1 MATEPVPSAQSHSP
15 ALGRRR
21 TNTGGGTP
29 PGPGVRR
36 RTNTGGGTPPGPGA
50 RPALP
55 QVHSLYQPVVHLQTR
70 TVIGYEAL
78 ARGPEGTELY
88 TPDALFAAAR
98 AQGTLGELDWACRIA
113 AFDGAVKAHLPST
126 LELFVNVEAAA
137 LNAPPPP
144 GTAAALSAAGGLSV
158 VIELTER
165 DLTGD
170 VAGLL
175 RAVERARAQ
184 GWRIALDD
192 VGAAPASLAL
202 LPFLRPEIIK
212 LDLSLIHT
220 TTNTATIEILTAV
233 TAEAARTGATLL
245 AEGIETEDHAQLAVR
260 MGARLG
266 QGWLF
271 GRPAPLP
278 TFPMRAP
285 APSRPRPL
293 INVAYR
299 VLKAPPAARTTTLGT
314 PYSVVVAS
322 VNTAKGAQQVA
333 TKPVLHA
340 ISTQLER
347 RALAQGHSVVVLG
360 VFQHARH
367 FTGAT
372 AQRYRDL
379 AVHSSY
385 IAAFATDLHPDPMP
399 GVKGT
404 TLPEDDPLVGQWC
417 VLVVAPL
424 FTGALIAS
432 DLGDTSPDP
441 QRRFH
446 LYVVYDRP
454 TVIAAATTL
463 LHRIPRPDNNRPQ
476 PPDHPPPWG
485 HTGSHH

>member
-1 MATEPVPSAQSHSP
+1 MATEPVPSAQSHTP
-15 ALGRRR
+15 AVRRRR

-29 PGPGVRR
+29 PGPGVR
-36 RTNTGGGTPPGPGA
+36 
-50 RPALP
+50 PAWA

-78 ARGPEGTELY
+78 ARGPEGTDLY

-98 AQGTLGELDWACRIA
+98 ARGTFGELDWACRIA

-144 GTAAALSAAGGLSV
+144 GAAAALSAAGGLSV

-184 GWRIALDD
+184 GWRVALDD

-212 LDLSLIHT
+212 LDLSLTHT
-220 TTNTATIEILTAV
+220 TTNTATVEILTAV

-285 APSRPRPL
+285 PPSRQRPL
-293 INVAYR
+293 INVASR
-299 VLKAPPAARTTTLGT
+299 VLEAPPAARTTTLGT

-322 VNTAKGAQQVA
+322 ANTANTANTAHTANTANTANTAKGAQRVA

-360 VFQHARH
+360 AFQHARH

-385 IAAFATDLHPDPMP
+385 VAAFATDLSPTPCP
-399 GVKGT
+399 VLTALPCPRT
-404 TLPEDDPLVGQWC
+404 TRWSGSGASSSSPRCSPEP
-417 VLVVAPL
+417 
-424 FTGALIAS
+424 
-432 DLGDTSPDP
+432 
-441 QRRFH
+441 
-446 LYVVYDRP
+446 
-454 TVIAAATTL
+454 
-463 LHRIPRPDNNRPQ
+463 
-476 PPDHPPPWG
+476 
-485 HTGSHH
+485 

>member
-15 ALGRRR
+15 ALRRRR
-21 TNTGGGTP
+21 TNTGGATP
-29 PGPGVRR
+29 PGPGVR
-36 RTNTGGGTPPGPGA
+36 
-50 RPALP
+50 PAWA

-78 ARGPEGTELY
+78 ARGPEGTDLY

-98 AQGTLGELDWACRIA
+98 ARGTFGELDWACRIA

-144 GTAAALSAAGGLSV
+144 GAAAALSAAGGLSV

-184 GWRIALDD
+184 GWRVALDD

-212 LDLSLIHT
+212 LDLSLLHT
-220 TTNTATIEILTAV
+220 TTNTATVEILTAV

-285 APSRPRPL
+285 PPSRPRPL
-293 INVAYR
+293 INVASR
-299 VLKAPPAARTTTLGT
+299 VLEAPPAARTTTLGT

-322 VNTAKGAQQVA
+322 ANTANTANTAKGAQRVA
-333 TKPVLHA
+333 TKRCCTQSAHSSNAEPSPKDTASSCSALFNMPATSPVPPHSATAISPSTAPTLPRSPPTSPPTPCPVL
-340 ISTQLER
+340 T
-347 RALAQGHSVVVLG
+347 ALPCPRTTRWSGS
-360 VFQHARH
+360 
-367 FTGAT
+367 GA
-372 AQRYRDL
+372 
-379 AVHSSY
+379 SSSS
-385 IAAFATDLHPDPMP
+385 PRCS
-399 GVKGT
+399 
-404 TLPEDDPLVGQWC
+404 PEP
-417 VLVVAPL
+417 
-424 FTGALIAS
+424 
-432 DLGDTSPDP
+432 
-441 QRRFH
+441 
-446 LYVVYDRP
+446 
-454 TVIAAATTL
+454 
-463 LHRIPRPDNNRPQ
+463 
-476 PPDHPPPWG
+476 
-485 HTGSHH
+485 

>member
-1 MATEPVPSAQSHSP
+1 MATEPVPSAQSHTP
-15 ALGRRR
+15 AVRRRR

-29 PGPGVRR
+29 PGPGVR
-36 RTNTGGGTPPGPGA
+36 
-50 RPALP
+50 PAWA

-78 ARGPEGTELY
+78 ARGPEGTDLY

-98 AQGTLGELDWACRIA
+98 ARGTFGELDWACRIA

-144 GTAAALSAAGGLSV
+144 GAAAALSAAGGLSV

-212 LDLSLIHT
+212 LDLSLTHT
-220 TTNTATIEILTAV
+220 TTNTATVEILTAV

-285 APSRPRPL
+285 PPSRPRPL
-293 INVAYR
+293 INVASR
-299 VLKAPPAARTTTLGT
+299 VLEAPPAARTTTLGT

-322 VNTAKGAQQVA
+322 ANTANTANTAKGAQRVA

-360 VFQHARH
+360 AFQHARH

-385 IAAFATDLHPDPMP
+385 VAAFATDLSPTPCP
-399 GVKGT
+399 VLTALPCPRT
-404 TLPEDDPLVGQWC
+404 TRWSGSGASSSSPRCSPEP
-417 VLVVAPL
+417 
-424 FTGALIAS
+424 
-432 DLGDTSPDP
+432 
-441 QRRFH
+441 
-446 LYVVYDRP
+446 
-454 TVIAAATTL
+454 
-463 LHRIPRPDNNRPQ
+463 
-476 PPDHPPPWG
+476 
-485 HTGSHH
+485 

>member
-1 MATEPVPSAQSHSP
+1 VGTRAPWPRNRFRPPS
-15 ALGRRR
+15 R
-21 TNTGGGTP
+21 THP
-29 PGPGVRR
+29 LSA
-36 RTNTGGGTPPGPGA
+36 GA
-50 RPALP
+50 APTRAALP

-70 TVIGYEAL
+70 TIIGYEAL

-88 TPDALFAAAR
+88 TPGALFAAAR

-212 LDLSLIHT
+212 LDLSLTHT
-220 TTNTATIEILTAV
+220 HPNTNTATIEILTAV

-285 APSRPRPL
+285 PPSRPRPL
-293 INVAYR
+293 INVASR
-299 VLKAPPAARTTTLGT
+299 VLEAPPAARTTTLGT

-322 VNTAKGAQQVA
+322 ANTANTVKGAQRVA

-347 RALAQGHSVVVLG
+347 RALAQGHSVVALG
-360 VFQHARH
+360 AFQHARH

-385 IAAFATDLHPDPMP
+385 VAAFATDLPPDPMP
-399 GVKGT
+399 GVHGM

-417 VLVVAPL
+417 VIVVAPL

-446 LYVVYDRP
+446 LHVVYDRP
-454 TVIAAATTL
+454 TVIAAANTL
-463 LHRIPRPDNNRPQ
+463 LHRIPHPDNNRPQ

>member
-15 ALGRRR
+15 ALRRH
-21 TNTGGGTP
+21 
-29 PGPGVRR
+29 
-36 RTNTGGGTPPGPGA
+36 TNTGGGTPPGPGA
-50 RPALP
+50 RPALT

-78 ARGPEGTELY
+78 ARGSEGTDLY

-144 GTAAALSAAGGLSV
+144 GTAAALSAASGLSV

-175 RAVERARAQ
+175 RAVERVRAQ

-212 LDLSLIHT
+212 LDLSLLHT

-293 INVAYR
+293 INVASR
-299 VLKAPPAARTTTLGT
+299 VLKAPPAARTTPVGT

-322 VNTAKGAQQVA
+322 ANTANGAQQVA

-347 RALAQGHSVVVLG
+347 RALAQGHSVGVLG
-360 VFQHARH
+360 AFQHARH

-385 IAAFATDLHPDPMP
+385 VAAFATDLHPDPMP
-399 GVKGT
+399 GVNGI

-417 VLVVAPL
+417 VIVVAPL

-454 TVIAAATTL
+454 TVIAAAATL

>member
-15 ALGRRR
+15 ALRRRR
-21 TNTGGGTP
+21 TNTGGA
-29 PGPGVRR
+29 
-36 RTNTGGGTPPGPGA
+36 TPPGPGA

-70 TVIGYEAL
+70 TVVGYEAL
-78 ARGPEGTELY
+78 ARGPEGTDLY

-98 AQGTLGELDWACRIA
+98 AQGTLGELDWACRIG

-144 GTAAALSAAGGLSV
+144 GAAAALSAAGGLSV

-212 LDLSLIHT
+212 LDLSLTHT
-220 TTNTATIEILTAV
+220 HPNTNTATIEILTAV

-293 INVAYR
+293 INVASR

-322 VNTAKGAQQVA
+322 ANTANTANTAKGAQRVA

-347 RALAQGHSVVVLG
+347 RALAPLSVKSSETVMVSLFGSRWVLAG
-360 VFQHARH
+360 
-367 FTGAT
+367 
-372 AQRYRDL
+372 
-379 AVHSSY
+379 
-385 IAAFATDLHPDPMP
+385 
-399 GVKGT
+399 
-404 TLPEDDPLVGQWC
+404 
-417 VLVVAPL
+417 
-424 FTGALIAS
+424 
-432 DLGDTSPDP
+432 
-441 QRRFH
+441 
-446 LYVVYDRP
+446 
-454 TVIAAATTL
+454 
-463 LHRIPRPDNNRPQ
+463 
-476 PPDHPPPWG
+476 
-485 HTGSHH
+485 

>member
-1 MATEPVPSAQSHSP
+1 
-15 ALGRRR
+15 
-21 TNTGGGTP
+21 
-29 PGPGVRR
+29 
-36 RTNTGGGTPPGPGA
+36 
-50 RPALP
+50 
-55 QVHSLYQPVVHLQTR
+55 
-70 TVIGYEAL
+70 
-78 ARGPEGTELY
+78 
-88 TPDALFAAAR
+88 
-98 AQGTLGELDWACRIA
+98 
-113 AFDGAVKAHLPST
+113 
-126 LELFVNVEAAA
+126 
-137 LNAPPPP
+137 
-144 GTAAALSAAGGLSV
+144 

-184 GWRIALDD
+184 GWRVALDD

-212 LDLSLIHT
+212 LDLSLTHT
-220 TTNTATIEILTAV
+220 TTNTATVEILTAV

-285 APSRPRPL
+285 PPSRQRPL
-293 INVAYR
+293 INVASR
-299 VLKAPPAARTTTLGT
+299 VLEAPPAARTTTLGT

-322 VNTAKGAQQVA
+322 ANTANTANTAHTANTANTANTAKGAQRVA

-360 VFQHARH
+360 AFQHARH

-385 IAAFATDLHPDPMP
+385 VAAFATDLSPTPCP
-399 GVKGT
+399 VLTALPCPRT
-404 TLPEDDPLVGQWC
+404 TRWSGSGASSSSPRCSPEP
-417 VLVVAPL
+417 
-424 FTGALIAS
+424 
-432 DLGDTSPDP
+432 
-441 QRRFH
+441 
-446 LYVVYDRP
+446 
-454 TVIAAATTL
+454 
-463 LHRIPRPDNNRPQ
+463 
-476 PPDHPPPWG
+476 
-485 HTGSHH
+485 